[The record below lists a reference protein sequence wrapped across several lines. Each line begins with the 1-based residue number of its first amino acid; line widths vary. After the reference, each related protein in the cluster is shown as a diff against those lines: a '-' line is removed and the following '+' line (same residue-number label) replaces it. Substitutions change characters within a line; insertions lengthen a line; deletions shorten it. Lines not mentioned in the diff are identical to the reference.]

1 MNILARG
8 EKIQIDE
15 LKQLF
20 SLVEG
25 IQLTCI
31 QDTDL
36 PSINLNAFDV
46 IFDLSFDAH
55 ENQLAYY
62 AGLKGKPVFVGAVK
76 KQLAMAAHQYNKPIE
91 CCLFGMNTLPTFI
104 NRPLMEVSLLHA
116 KDEPLLQQTMQQLG
130 LNYKLVED
138 RVGMV
143 TPRIVFMI
151 INEACYT
158 LQEGTAS
165 MQDIDTSMKLGTNY
179 PFGPFE
185 WADKIGIKHVYET
198 LVALNEDTKDE
209 RYKICPLL
217 KTHYLKKE
225 TFFY

>member
-8 EKIQIDE
+8 EKIQTDE

-20 SLVEG
+20 SSVEG
-25 IQLTCI
+25 VELTSI

-46 IFDLSFDAH
+46 IFDLSFDSH

-62 AGLKGKPVFVGAVK
+62 AGLKGKTVFVGAVK
-76 KQLAMAAHQYNKPIE
+76 KQLAMAVHQYAKPVE
-91 CCLFGMNTLPTFI
+91 CCLIGMNTLPTFI
-104 NRPLMEVSLLHA
+104 HRQLLELSLLQSS
-116 KDEPLLQQTMQQLG
+116 DEALLKQTTTQLN
-130 LNYKLVED
+130 LKYKIVED

-143 TPRIVFMI
+143 TPRIVLMI

-217 KTHYLKKE
+217 KTNYLKKG
-225 TFFY
+225 TFLY